1 MLRCKGKVTVVV
13 DSFLRCIQMR
23 DSKWA
28 MKERREGA
36 CRTADRRF

>member
-1 MLRCKGKVTVVV
+1 MLRCIGKVTVVV
-13 DSFLRCIQMR
+13 DSFPRCVQMR